1 MTKKIIFKERQKF
14 NQWWIWPFFVLTT
27 GLFLYGCVQ
36 QIIYK
41 IPFGDNS
48 TSDSGLIFGTIAIS
62 LLSALFFVFRLE
74 TNITEEA
81 IFVRFFPLH
90 LNFRKYLW
98 TEIET
103 AEVRKYKPAVPF
115 AIVAPVVAVEVNVP
129 LTIAPVMVL
138 PVMVAP
144 LMVVPE
150 VSSGSLNAT
159 PTGFVLGMI
168 FL

>member
-36 QIIYK
+36 QLIYK

-62 LLSALFFVFRLE
+62 SISALFFVFRLE

-81 IFVRFFPLH
+81 ISVRFFPLH
-90 LNFRKYLW
+90 LKFRKYLW

-103 AEVRKYKPAVPF
+103 AEVRKYKPLLEYGGYGIRGFGNNRALNIAGKTGLQLIF
-115 AIVAPVVAVEVNVP
+115 KDGRKLLIGTQKANQLIEMLNSQP
-129 LTIAPVMVL
+129 LKK
-138 PVMVAP
+138 
-144 LMVVPE
+144 
-150 VSSGSLNAT
+150 
-159 PTGFVLGMI
+159 
-168 FL
+168 